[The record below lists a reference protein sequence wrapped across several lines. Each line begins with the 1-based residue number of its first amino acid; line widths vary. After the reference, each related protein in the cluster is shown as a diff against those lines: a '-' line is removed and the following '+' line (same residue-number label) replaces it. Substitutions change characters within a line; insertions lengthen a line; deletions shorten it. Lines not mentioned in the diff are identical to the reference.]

1 MERYFINYKNDAIT
15 TVTDPEHITSY
26 LANGWTEITEEEY
39 LREYARQWAKLIYW
53 RYEK

>member
-1 MERYFINYKNDAIT
+1 MERYFINYIADAIT
-15 TVTDPEHITSY
+15 AQTDPERIAHY

-39 LREYARQWAKLIYW
+39 RQEYARQWAEVIFW